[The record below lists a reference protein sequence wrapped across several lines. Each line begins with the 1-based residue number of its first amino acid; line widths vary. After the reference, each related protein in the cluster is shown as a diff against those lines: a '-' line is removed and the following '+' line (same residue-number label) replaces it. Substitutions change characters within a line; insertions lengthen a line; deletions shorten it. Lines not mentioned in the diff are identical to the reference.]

1 MTDVAGLVLG
11 VAALWQTC
19 VQIFDVVESGRRYG
33 IDYELLRVKLEV
45 ERIRLF
51 NWGEAIGLSD
61 NVNRSD
67 IGTAGPSRVFAAS
80 RPDVRLRKEDVN
92 STVTRLLGCIQHLF
106 ENSEQMQNTYGLR
119 PATPLVETQNT
130 TTIAGSS
137 NQFVLGAVFRKSYES
152 LKRNARD
159 RQRNTTI
166 ARRTLWAIHDKK
178 KFQAMVVE
186 IRGFNDSLESLFPGS
201 RNKIAEVMRVDLEA
215 SENIDE
221 LQLLQDATIDDHAD
235 ISDVASARLEE
246 LGAPSTA
253 RTELL
258 SERIDAFTLNDREEE
273 DEEDVEDVE
282 REGED
287 NNATATAVDPA
298 LTEAEKRVNE
308 VEHFF
313 RKKLAGALSL
323 HVTGP
328 HQYSARVT
336 THCYWGDQEPSR
348 WWGDREKGFVT
359 TTHAAFGKS
368 TLHGVRLG

>member
-1 MTDVAGLVLG
+1 VM
-11 VAALWQTC
+11 
-19 VQIFDVVESGRRYG
+19 
-33 IDYELLRVKLEV
+33 
-45 ERIRLF
+45 
-51 NWGEAIGLSD
+51 
-61 NVNRSD
+61 
-67 IGTAGPSRVFAAS
+67 
-80 RPDVRLRKEDVN
+80 
-92 STVTRLLGCIQHLF
+92 RLLGYIQHLF

-119 PATPLVETQNT
+119 PATPRVEAQNT
-130 TTIAGSS
+130 TTIAVSS

-159 RQRNTTI
+159 RQRNTTM

-201 RNKIAEVMRVDLEA
+201 RNKIAEIMRVDLEA

-258 SERIDAFTLNDREEE
+258 SERIDAFALNDWEEE
-273 DEEDVEDVE
+273 DEEDVEDKE
-282 REGED
+282 GEGED
-287 NNATATAVDPA
+287 NKTTATAVDPA

-308 VEHFF
+308 VEHIF
-313 RKKLAGALSL
+313 KKKRAGALSL
-323 HVTGP
+323 RVHGP
-328 HQYSARVT
+328 DKYSARVT
-336 THCYWGDQEPSR
+336 THCYWGDQAPDR
-348 WWGDREKGFVT
+348 WWTDREMGFVAT
-359 TTHAAFGKS
+359 IHAAFGKS
-368 TLHGVRLG
+368 TLHGVGLG